1 MTLLKADLERAVA
14 LADSNMVD
22 RGGPDFSMESAG
34 RLGGCK
40 LREIAGQRP
49 VPEETDGR
57 PWTD

>member
-1 MTLLKADLERAVA
+1 MTLLIADLERAVA